1 MKAACDG
8 DQQPLTLM
16 GPRKSEG
23 KLVSATAGVPVL
35 AGGREAAGT
44 KALCGVSQHLTR
56 SPVLSFAVAPFVQLS
71 EG

>member
-1 MKAACDG
+1 M
-8 DQQPLTLM
+8 
-16 GPRKSEG
+16 
-23 KLVSATAGVPVL
+23 SATAGVPVL